1 MAKEVGNPQLGEPMD
16 LAMWIIHC
24 YLHAKLRIVGKS
36 AKTFF
41 TLFPQFATILQTVN
55 VVRSI
60 GDDLLSG
67 KTSINFTEK
76 IASGYLRNLAF
87 LLKPLIIPT
96 ESLDMMLLSLSK
108 RENTNLG

>member
-41 TLFPQFATILQTVN
+41 ALFPQFATILQTVN